1 MAVESRFSYDG
12 YRAEASAAKCLIP
25 RLCAPWAL
33 ASRSDI
39 REERTLRAASR
50 SICVITKRIQPAS
63 LQAIYTHLPGSVSY
77 QDLADLLRA
86 AQATVLYGTAL
97 QMAIQAICLLC
108 YTAPLPRGE
117 RHCAFFCLYIAA
129 TVPQVGLWDN
139 TE

>member
-1 MAVESRFSYDG
+1 M
-12 YRAEASAAKCLIP
+12 L
-25 RLCAPWAL
+25 L
-33 ASRSDI
+33 ASCTYW
-39 REERTLRAASR
+39 ELYHA
-50 SICVITKRIQPAS
+50 
-63 LQAIYTHLPGSVSY
+63 YLPY
-77 QDLADLLRA
+77 LAVLLRA
-86 AQATVLYGTAL
+86 AQSTVLYGAVL